1 MPTWRTWLEEVSEE
15 TFKESDYYK
24 HYMSLLNHPKLLD
37 ILKKYKITLNFYIH
51 PKFREYIGTFKT
63 DGRYN
68 PIDSFWF

>member
-37 ILKKYKITLNFYIH
+37 IFEKI
-51 PKFREYIGTFKT
+51 
-63 DGRYN
+63 
-68 PIDSFWF
+68 